1 MEFRKTGT
9 LSSLQPQSFHLNS
22 ESRYWQQFS
31 SPIFIKEFAPIN
43 AINFVPIH
51 GSTPISNNDDASL
64 SSKQK
69 FSVTSATRVQ
79 VFNMRTSKVTK
90 VFSRFK
96 DVARSGSFR
105 SDGKLLVAGDD
116 SGLVQVFDAQSKSM
130 LRQLKGHQLPVHSV
144 KFSCDPTKIA
154 SGSDDRT
161 VRLWD
166 LPEEKE
172 ERIFANHQDYVRCV
186 LVSPD
191 NANLLLSGSYDSTVR
206 LWDARMA
213 ENGGCAITME
223 HGAPVED
230 VLIFPTGGGGAA
242 LSVGGPIL
250 RSWDLMMGGRC
261 KYAVS
266 NHSKTI
272 TSLAISMTSG
282 AEASAQTGLGGTRVL
297 SAGLDQLVK
306 VYDPEKEYKVVHTM
320 RYSAP
325 ILCLGISPDE
335 SQIVTGMA
343 DGTLCIRK
351 RILAASES
359 QHRRLATQNGQTMQ
373 YFLPSINSPTPSSI
387 PSSELLENH
396 ITKDSTKEE
405 EVLDQSNSNMKKK
418 KKIETS
424 KVPKDRQ
431 KLRTHDKLLISF
443 RYRDALDDVLRK
455 GVRADVT
462 FAVLD
467 ELRNR
472 STIDTNG
479 TLILDG
485 LRRAISGR
493 DDVTLEP
500 LLQFFLRH
508 SANAR
513 WTSIV
518 CDCMDVIMDVY
529 APVLGQSP
537 VIDELFGKIWS
548 KISEEIEVQRQI
560 TQVRGALEMILMRST
575 MR

>member
-9 LSSLQPQSFHLNS
+9 FASLQPQTFQSNP
-22 ESRYWQQFS
+22 EARYWQQFS

-43 AINFVPIH
+43 AINFVPTTGIP
-51 GSTPISNNDDASL
+51 SSSNNDLASL
-64 SSKQK
+64 ASKQK

-79 VFNMRTSKVTK
+79 VFNMRTVKATK

-96 DVARSGSFR
+96 DVARSGTFR

-116 SGLVQVFDAQSKSM
+116 SGLVQVFDAQSKSV
-130 LRQLKGHQLPVHSV
+130 LRQLKGHELPVHSV

-154 SGSDDRT
+154 SASDDRT

-166 LPEEKE
+166 MPEEKE
-172 ERIFANHQDYVRCV
+172 QRIFTNHQDYVRSV

-213 ENGGCAITME
+213 ENGGCAITMH

-242 LSVGGPIL
+242 LSAGGPIL
-250 RSWDLMMGGRC
+250 RSWDLMMGGKCRH
-261 KYAVS
+261 AVS

-282 AEASAQTGLGGTRVL
+282 AEASAETGLGGIRVL
-297 SAGLDQLVK
+297 TAGLDQLVK

-325 ILCLGISPDE
+325 ILCMGISPDE

-351 RILAASES
+351 RNLAAAES
-359 QHRRLATQNGQTMQ
+359 QHRRLAAQNGQTLQ
-373 YFLPSINSPTPSSI
+373 YFLPSGSTQNPASDGLI
-387 PSSELLENH
+387 PS
-396 ITKDSTKEE
+396 KKEAK
-405 EVLDQSNSNMKKK
+405 Q
-418 KKIETS
+418 S
-424 KVPKDRQ
+424 KVQKERQ
-431 KLRTHDKLLISF
+431 KLRTHDKLLKAF
-443 RYRDALDDVLRK
+443 RYRDALDEVLRK
-455 GVRADVT
+455 GVRTDVT

-472 STIDTNG
+472 STIDANG
-479 TLILDG
+479 NIILDG

-500 LLQFFLRH
+500 LLRFFLRH

-513 WTSIV
+513 WTPIV

-548 KISEEIEVQRQI
+548 KISEEIDVQKQL
-560 TQVRGALEMILMRST
+560 TQVRGALEMILMRSAMT
-575 MR
+575 

>member
-9 LSSLQPQSFHLNS
+9 LASLQPQTFQSNP
-22 ESRYWQQFS
+22 EARYWQQFS

-43 AINFVPIH
+43 SINFVPTT
-51 GSTPISNNDDASL
+51 GVSSSSNNDLASIA
-64 SSKQK
+64 SKQK

-79 VFNMRTSKVTK
+79 VFNMRTVKVTK

-96 DVARSGSFR
+96 DVARSGTFR

-116 SGLVQVFDAQSKSM
+116 SGLVQVFDAQSKSV
-130 LRQLKGHQLPVHSV
+130 LRQLKGHELPVHSV

-154 SGSDDRT
+154 SASDDRT

-166 LPEEKE
+166 MPEEKE
-172 ERIFANHQDYVRCV
+172 QRIFRNHQDYVRSV

-213 ENGGCAITME
+213 ENGGCAITMQ

-242 LSVGGPIL
+242 LSAGGPIL
-250 RSWDLMMGGRC
+250 RSWDLMMGGKCRH
-261 KYAVS
+261 AVS

-282 AEASAQTGLGGTRVL
+282 AEASAETGLGGIRVL
-297 SAGLDQLVK
+297 TAGLDQLVK

-351 RILAASES
+351 RNLAAAES
-359 QHRRLATQNGQTMQ
+359 QHRRLAAQNGQTLQ
-373 YFLPSINSPTPSSI
+373 YFLPSGSTQNPASVPSSDLLDNNI
-387 PSSELLENH
+387 NHEL
-396 ITKDSTKEE
+396 KEE
-405 EVLDQSNSNMKKK
+405 DAFVSSKKEVKQ
-418 KKIETS
+418 S
-424 KVPKDRQ
+424 KVQKERQ
-431 KLRTHDKLLISF
+431 KLRTHDKLLKAF
-443 RYRDALDDVLRK
+443 RYRDALDEVLRK
-455 GVRADVT
+455 GVRTDVT

-472 STIDTNG
+472 STIDANG
-479 TLILDG
+479 NIILDG

-500 LLQFFLRH
+500 LLRFFLRH
-508 SANAR
+508 SVNAR
-513 WTSIV
+513 WTPIV
-518 CDCMDVIMDVY
+518 CDCMEVIMDVY

-548 KISEEIEVQRQI
+548 KISEEIDVQRQL
-560 TQVRGALEMILMRST
+560 TQVRGALEMILMRSAMT
-575 MR
+575 